1 MADRSRKKRGRK
13 PKSPETKRTKC
24 VSVRFTESEF
34 CQMSK
39 IARETGK
46 TKGELLH
53 ELAVGYEPT
62 FIPPI
67 NKKQW
72 IELASLAANFNQFM
86 ARINRTNTIDNKEEL
101 TQCVREMAETIREIR
116 KSLIGMRSNE

>member
-13 PKSPETKRTKC
+13 PKSSETKRTKC

-34 CQMSK
+34 CQLSK
-39 IARETGK
+39 IAREMGK
-46 TKGELLH
+46 TKGEILH
-53 ELAVGYEPT
+53 ELAVGFEPT
-62 FIPPI
+62 FIPEI

-86 ARINRTNTIDNKEEL
+86 ARINSTNTIDDKEGL
-101 TQCVREMAETIREIR
+101 TRCVRQMAETIGEIR
-116 KSLIGMRSNE
+116 KALIGMRNEE

>member
-34 CQMSK
+34 CQLSK

-53 ELAVGYEPT
+53 ELAVGYAPVE
-62 FIPPI
+62 IPAL
-67 NKKQW
+67 NVDQW
-72 IELASLAANFNQFM
+72 RKLGSLAANFNQFM
-86 ARINRTNTIDNKEEL
+86 ARINSTNTIDDKEGL
-101 TQCVREMAETIREIR
+101 TRCVRQMAETIREIR